1 MGYESD
7 NDKGLKEGISSWV
20 AIVCQM
26 ITVNSYSSVLHWEV
40 RLPKENAIL
49 ENCN

>member
-7 NDKGLKEGISSWV
+7 NNKGLKEGILSWV